1 MPKAELVYVIDT
13 SSFVVVENYYPDQ
26 FPTFWK
32 NLTALAGDKRLQSVS
47 EVFKE
52 IVHKHTREFLAKW
65 IEERNKLF
73 PVPDARETE
82 FVTKIF
88 AVPAFQALVDQKK
101 RLKGAAVADPWVIAR
116 AACIGATVVAE
127 ESRDTTK
134 VRIPKV
140 CNHFNVPCVSLQGLM
155 AKEGWH
161 F

>member
-1 MPKAELVYVIDT
+1 MPKSEPVYVIDT
-13 SSFVVVENYYPDQ
+13 SSFVVVENYYPDR
-26 FPTFWK
+26 FPTFWQ
-32 NLTALAGDKRLQSVS
+32 NLTALAADKRLHSVS

-52 IVHKHTREFLAKW
+52 IVHKHTREFLANW
-65 IEERNKLF
+65 VQERTKLF
-73 PVPDARETE
+73 SVPDAKETE
-82 FVTKIF
+82 FVSKIF

-127 ESRDTTK
+127 ESRETTK

-140 CNHFNVPCVSLQGLM
+140 CSHFDVPCVSMQGLM
-155 AKEGWH
+155 AKEGWK

>member
-1 MPKAELVYVIDT
+1 MPKSEPVYVIDT

-26 FPTFWK
+26 FPTFWQ
-32 NLTALAGDKRLQSVS
+32 NLTALAADKRLHSVS

-65 IEERNKLF
+65 VQERTKLF
-73 PVPDARETE
+73 SVPDAKETE
-82 FVTKIF
+82 FVSKIF
-88 AVPAFQALVDQKK
+88 AVPGFQALVDQKK
-101 RLKGAAVADPWVIAR
+101 RLKGSAVADPWVIAR

-127 ESRDTTK
+127 ESRETTK

-140 CNHFNVPCVSLQGLM
+140 CSHFDVPCVSMQGLM
-155 AKEGWH
+155 AKEGWK

>member
-1 MPKAELVYVIDT
+1 VPKSEPLYVIDT
-13 SSFVVVENYYPDQ
+13 SSLVVVENYYPDQ
-26 FPTFWK
+26 FPTFWR
-32 NLTALAGDKRLQSVS
+32 NLTALAADKRLHSVS

-52 IVHKHTREFLAKW
+52 IVHKHTREFLAEW
-65 IEERNKLF
+65 VQERDKLF
-73 PVPDARETE
+73 PVPDSKETA
-82 FVTKIF
+82 FVAIIF

-127 ESRDTTK
+127 ESRETTK

-140 CNHFNVPCVSLQGLM
+140 CSHFDVPCVSMQGLM
-155 AKEGWH
+155 AKEGWT